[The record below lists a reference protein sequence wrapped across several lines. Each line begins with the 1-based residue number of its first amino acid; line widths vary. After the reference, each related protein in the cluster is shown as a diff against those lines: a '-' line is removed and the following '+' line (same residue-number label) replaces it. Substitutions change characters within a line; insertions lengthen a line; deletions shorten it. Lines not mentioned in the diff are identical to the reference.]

1 MIDPALDRKAP
12 PPHRRTAPDGGA
24 STATAI
30 AEPAGASVGHA
41 CATTAGDGA
50 ERAAGLDARGMTIA
64 YDRADVVHGA
74 DLRLA
79 RGRVTAL
86 IGPNGSGKST
96 LLRAVARLH
105 KARTGTVTVSAEGGE
120 DAEPV
125 DALALSRSD
134 FARRV
139 TLLAQSRTAP
149 AGLSVRD
156 VVGFGRHPYRHRLRG
171 SDPDGARMIEHALA
185 VTNLAE
191 FAERGVESLSGG
203 QLQRVWFACC
213 LAQDTDV
220 LLLDEPTTYLDLRY
234 QVEILD
240 LVRDLADTHG
250 VTVGVVLHDLDQAA
264 AVADQVVLLSSG
276 RIVAAGT
283 PAEVYDPERLSDAY
297 GIRIDVEPDSS
308 TGTPRTRAVGRHHL
322 RPERP

>member
-1 MIDPALDRKAP
+1 MIAPALDREDP
-12 PPHRRTAPDGGA
+12 PPRRSAPAAG
-24 STATAI
+24 ATAL
-30 AEPAGASVGHA
+30 PA
-41 CATTAGDGA
+41 D
-50 ERAAGLDARGMTIA
+50 AGLDARDMTIA
-64 YDRADVVHGA
+64 YDRTDVVHEA
-74 DLRLA
+74 DLRLP

-105 KARTGTVTVSAEGGE
+105 KARTGTVTVAGQAEDSA
-120 DAEPV
+120 PV

-139 TLLAQSRTAP
+139 TLLAQSRNAP

-156 VVGFGRHPYRHRLRG
+156 VVGFGRHPYRGRIRG
-171 SDPDGARMIEHALA
+171 ADPDGARMVEHALT
-185 VTNLAE
+185 VTNLIE
-191 FAERGVESLSGG
+191 FADRGVESLSGG

-283 PAEVYDPERLSDAY
+283 PAEVYAPERLTDAY
-297 GIRIDVEPDSS
+297 GIRIDVELDSL
-308 TGTPRTRAVGRHHL
+308 TGIPRTRAVGRHHL
-322 RPERP
+322 RTERP

>member
-1 MIDPALDRKAP
+1 MIAPAHDREDSP
-12 PPHRRTAPDGGA
+12 PLRPTAPG
-24 STATAI
+24 
-30 AEPAGASVGHA
+30 PA
-41 CATTAGDGA
+41 AGPDSSPGPSG
-50 ERAAGLDARGMTIA
+50 RIGLDARGMTVA
-64 YDRADVVHGA
+64 YDRVDVVHGA
-74 DLRLA
+74 DLRLP

-105 KARTGTVTVSAEGGE
+105 KARTGKVTVSAPD

-125 DALALSRSD
+125 DALALSRND
-134 FARRV
+134 FARRI
-139 TLLAQSRTAP
+139 TLLAQSRNAP

-156 VVGFGRHPYRHRLRG
+156 VVGFGRHPYRGRLRG
-171 SDPDGARMIEHALA
+171 GDPDGARSIDHALA
-185 VTNLAE
+185 VTNLTD

-276 RIVAAGT
+276 RIAASGT
-283 PAEVYDPERLSDAY
+283 PAEVYESERLTQTY
-297 GIRIDVEPDSS
+297 GIRIDVEPDAS
-308 TGTPRTRAVGRHHL
+308 TGIPRTRAVGRHHL
-322 RPERP
+322 RTERP

>member
-1 MIDPALDRKAP
+1 
-12 PPHRRTAPDGGA
+12 
-24 STATAI
+24 
-30 AEPAGASVGHA
+30 
-41 CATTAGDGA
+41 
-50 ERAAGLDARGMTIA
+50 MTIA
-64 YDRADVVHGA
+64 YDRTDVVHAA
-74 DLRLA
+74 DLRLP

-105 KARTGTVTVSAEGGE
+105 KARTGRVTVPGGG
-120 DAEPV
+120 DAPDV

-139 TLLAQSRTAP
+139 TLLAQSRNAP

-156 VVGFGRHPYRHRLRG
+156 VVGFGRHPYRGRLRG
-171 SDPDGARMIEHALA
+171 NDPDGARMVEHALA
-185 VTNLAE
+185 VTHLTD
-191 FAERGVESLSGG
+191 FADRGVESLSGG

-276 RIVAAGT
+276 RVVAAGT
-283 PAEVYDPERLSDAY
+283 PAEVYAPERLSDAY
-297 GIRIDVEPDSS
+297 GIRIDVETDSS
-308 TGTPRTRAVGRHHL
+308 TGAPRTRAVGRHHL
-322 RPERP
+322 RSERA

>member
-1 MIDPALDRKAP
+1 
-12 PPHRRTAPDGGA
+12 
-24 STATAI
+24 
-30 AEPAGASVGHA
+30 
-41 CATTAGDGA
+41 
-50 ERAAGLDARGMTIA
+50 MTVA
-64 YDRADVVHGA
+64 YDRTDVVHQA
-74 DLRLA
+74 DLRLP

-105 KARTGTVTVSAEGGE
+105 KARAGSVTVAAQ

-139 TLLAQSRTAP
+139 TLLAQSRTSP

-171 SDPDGARMIEHALA
+171 TDPDGARMIEHALA
-185 VTNLAE
+185 VTDLAD
-191 FAERGVESLSGG
+191 FADRGVESLSGG

-264 AVADQVVLLSSG
+264 AVADQVVLLTSG

-283 PAEVYDPERLSDAY
+283 PAQVYESARLTEAY
-297 GIRIDVEPDSS
+297 GIRIDVEPDST
-308 TGTPRTRAVGRHHL
+308 TGVPRTRAVGRHHL
-322 RPERP
+322 RTERPHPSS

>member
-1 MIDPALDRKAP
+1 MIAPALDREDP
-12 PPHRRTAPDGGA
+12 PPRPSAPAAG
-24 STATAI
+24 ATAL
-30 AEPAGASVGHA
+30 PA
-41 CATTAGDGA
+41 DD
-50 ERAAGLDARGMTIA
+50 AGLDARDMTIA
-64 YDRADVVHGA
+64 YDRTDVVHGA
-74 DLRLA
+74 DLRLP

-105 KARTGTVTVSAEGGE
+105 KARTGSVTVAAGAEDG
-120 DAEPV
+120 APV

-139 TLLAQSRTAP
+139 TLLAQSRNAP

-156 VVGFGRHPYRHRLRG
+156 VVGFGRHPYRGRIRG
-171 SDPDGARMIEHALA
+171 TDPDGARMVEHALT
-185 VTNLAE
+185 VTNLTE
-191 FAERGVESLSGG
+191 FADRGVESLSGG

-220 LLLDEPTTYLDLRY
+220 LLLDEPTTFLDLRY

-283 PAEVYDPERLSDAY
+283 PAEVYAPERLTDAY
-297 GIRIDVEPDSS
+297 GIRIDVELDSP
-308 TGTPRTRAVGRHHL
+308 TGIPRTRAVGRHHL
-322 RPERP
+322 RTEMP

>member
-1 MIDPALDRKAP
+1 MIAPALDREDPPPRRSAPAAGATAP
-12 PPHRRTAPDGGA
+12 PAD
-24 STATAI
+24 
-30 AEPAGASVGHA
+30 
-41 CATTAGDGA
+41 
-50 ERAAGLDARGMTIA
+50 AGLDARDMTIA
-64 YDRADVVHGA
+64 YDRTDVVHGA
-74 DLRLA
+74 DLRLP

-105 KARTGTVTVSAEGGE
+105 KARTGSVTVAGQTE
-120 DAEPV
+120 DAAPV

-139 TLLAQSRTAP
+139 TLLAQSRNAP

-156 VVGFGRHPYRHRLRG
+156 VVGFGRHPYRGRIRG
-171 SDPDGARMIEHALA
+171 ADPDGARMVEHALT
-185 VTNLAE
+185 VTNLTE
-191 FAERGVESLSGG
+191 FADRGVESLSGG

-283 PAEVYDPERLSDAY
+283 PAEVYAPERLTDAY
-297 GIRIDVEPDSS
+297 GIRIDVELDSP
-308 TGTPRTRAVGRHHL
+308 TGIPRTRAVGRHHL
-322 RPERP
+322 RTERP

>member
-1 MIDPALDRKAP
+1 MIAPALDREDP
-12 PPHRRTAPDGGA
+12 PPRPSAPAAG
-24 STATAI
+24 ATAL
-30 AEPAGASVGHA
+30 PA
-41 CATTAGDGA
+41 DD
-50 ERAAGLDARGMTIA
+50 AGLDARDMTIA
-64 YDRADVVHGA
+64 YDRTDVVHGA
-74 DLRLA
+74 DLRLP

-105 KARTGTVTVSAEGGE
+105 KARTGSVTVAAEAE
-120 DAEPV
+120 DGAPV

-139 TLLAQSRTAP
+139 TLLAQSRNAP

-156 VVGFGRHPYRHRLRG
+156 VVGFGRHPYRGRIRG
-171 SDPDGARMIEHALA
+171 TDPDGARMVEHALT
-185 VTNLAE
+185 VTNLTE
-191 FAERGVESLSGG
+191 FADRGVESLSGG

-220 LLLDEPTTYLDLRY
+220 LLLDEPTTFLDLRY

-283 PAEVYDPERLSDAY
+283 PAEVYAPERLTDAY
-297 GIRIDVEPDSS
+297 GIRIDVELDSP
-308 TGTPRTRAVGRHHL
+308 TGIPRTRAVGRHHL
-322 RPERP
+322 RTERP

>member
-1 MIDPALDRKAP
+1 MIVPALDREDPTPRRSAP
-12 PPHRRTAPDGGA
+12 GATAP
-24 STATAI
+24 
-30 AEPAGASVGHA
+30 PAGAVGLEAH
-41 CATTAGDGA
+41 
-50 ERAAGLDARGMTIA
+50 GMTVA
-64 YDRADVVHGA
+64 YDRTDVVHGA
-74 DLRLA
+74 DLRLQ

-105 KARTGTVTVSAEGGE
+105 KARTGRVTVAAGAG
-120 DAEPV
+120 DAAPV
-125 DALALSRSD
+125 DALALSRSA

-139 TLLAQSRTAP
+139 TLLAQSRNAP

-156 VVGFGRHPYRHRLRG
+156 VVGFGRHPYRGRIRG
-171 SDPDGARMIEHALA
+171 ADPDGARVVEHALA
-185 VTNLAE
+185 VTNLTE
-191 FAERGVESLSGG
+191 FADRGVESLSGG

-283 PAEVYDPERLSDAY
+283 PAEVYAPERLTDAY
-297 GIRIDVEPDSS
+297 GIRIDVELDSP
-308 TGTPRTRAVGRHHL
+308 TGIPRTRAVGRHHL
-322 RPERP
+322 RTERP

>member
-1 MIDPALDRKAP
+1 MPGQAAS
-12 PPHRRTAPDGGA
+12 PDSPVGPTGP
-24 STATAI
+24 T
-30 AEPAGASVGHA
+30 GHVGHV
-41 CATTAGDGA
+41 
-50 ERAAGLDARGMTIA
+50 GLDARDVTVA

-74 DLRLA
+74 DLRLP

-105 KARTGTVTVSAEGGE
+105 KARTGTVAVSAPG

-125 DALALSRSD
+125 DALALSRND
-134 FARRV
+134 FARRI
-139 TLLAQSRTAP
+139 TLLAQSRNAP

-156 VVGFGRHPYRHRLRG
+156 VVGFGRHPYRGRLRG
-171 SDPDGARMIEHALA
+171 SDPDGARTIDHALA
-185 VTNLAE
+185 VTNLTD
-191 FAERGVESLSGG
+191 FADRGVESLSGG

-276 RIVAAGT
+276 RIAASGT
-283 PAEVYDPERLSDAY
+283 PAEVYDSERLTRTY
-297 GIRIDVEPDSS
+297 GIRIDVEPDPS
-308 TGTPRTRAVGRHHL
+308 TGIPRTRAVGRHHL
-322 RPERP
+322 RTERAPTPS

>member
-1 MIDPALDRKAP
+1 
-12 PPHRRTAPDGGA
+12 
-24 STATAI
+24 
-30 AEPAGASVGHA
+30 
-41 CATTAGDGA
+41 
-50 ERAAGLDARGMTIA
+50 MTIA
-64 YDRADVVHGA
+64 YDRTDVVHGA
-74 DLRLA
+74 DLRLP

-105 KARTGTVTVSAEGGE
+105 KARAGSVTVAGQAEESG
-120 DAEPV
+120 PV

-139 TLLAQSRTAP
+139 TLLAQSRNAP

-156 VVGFGRHPYRHRLRG
+156 VVGFGRHPYRDRLRG
-171 SDPDGARMIEHALA
+171 TDPDGARMVEHALT
-185 VTNLAE
+185 VTNLSA
-191 FAERGVESLSGG
+191 FADRGVESLSGG

-264 AVADQVVLLSSG
+264 SVADQVVLLSCG

-283 PAEVYDPERLSDAY
+283 PTEVYAPERLSDAY

-308 TGTPRTRAVGRHHL
+308 TGIPRTRAVGRHHL
-322 RPERP
+322 RSERP

>member
-1 MIDPALDRKAP
+1 MIAPALDREDP
-12 PPHRRTAPDGGA
+12 PPRPSAPAAG
-24 STATAI
+24 ATAL
-30 AEPAGASVGHA
+30 PA
-41 CATTAGDGA
+41 DD
-50 ERAAGLDARGMTIA
+50 AGLDARDMTIA
-64 YDRADVVHGA
+64 YDRTDVVHGA
-74 DLRLA
+74 DLRLP

-105 KARTGTVTVSAEGGE
+105 KARTGSVTVAAGAEDG
-120 DAEPV
+120 APV

-139 TLLAQSRTAP
+139 TLLAQSRNAP

-156 VVGFGRHPYRHRLRG
+156 VVGFGRHPYRGRIRG
-171 SDPDGARMIEHALA
+171 ADPDGARMVEHALT
-185 VTNLAE
+185 VTNLSE
-191 FAERGVESLSGG
+191 FADRGVESLSGG

-220 LLLDEPTTYLDLRY
+220 LLLDEPTTFLDLRY

-283 PAEVYDPERLSDAY
+283 PAEVYAPERLTDAY
-297 GIRIDVEPDSS
+297 GIRIDVELDSP
-308 TGTPRTRAVGRHHL
+308 TGIPRTRAVGRHHL
-322 RPERP
+322 RTERP

>member
-1 MIDPALDRKAP
+1 MIAPAHDCEDSP
-12 PPHRRTAPDGGA
+12 PLRRTAPDPA
-24 STATAI
+24 
-30 AEPAGASVGHA
+30 AEPDSPL
-41 CATTAGDGA
+41 
-50 ERAAGLDARGMTIA
+50 GLDARDVTVA
-64 YDRADVVHGA
+64 YDRTDVVHGA
-74 DLRLA
+74 DLRLPH
-79 RGRVTAL
+79 GRVTAL

-105 KARTGTVTVSAEGGE
+105 KARTGTVTVPDPDGTES
-120 DAEPV
+120 V
-125 DALALSRSD
+125 DAFALSRND
-134 FARRV
+134 FARRI
-139 TLLAQSRTAP
+139 TLLAQSRNAP

-156 VVGFGRHPYRHRLRG
+156 VVAFGRHPYRGRLRG
-171 SDPDGARMIEHALA
+171 NDPDGVRLIDHALA
-185 VTNLAE
+185 VTNLTD
-191 FAERGVESLSGG
+191 FADRGVESLSGG

-276 RIVAAGT
+276 RIAAAGT
-283 PAEVYDPERLSDAY
+283 PAEVYDSERLTQTY
-297 GIRIDVEPDSS
+297 GIRIDVEPDPS
-308 TGTPRTRAVGRHHL
+308 TGIPRTRAVGRHHL
-322 RPERP
+322 RTERSATP

>member
-1 MIDPALDRKAP
+1 MPPAD
-12 PPHRRTAPDGGA
+12 D
-24 STATAI
+24 
-30 AEPAGASVGHA
+30 
-41 CATTAGDGA
+41 
-50 ERAAGLDARGMTIA
+50 AGLDARDMTVA
-64 YDRADVVHGA
+64 YDRTDVVHGA
-74 DLRLA
+74 DLRLP

-105 KARTGTVTVSAEGGE
+105 KARTGSVTVAAEAGDG
-120 DAEPV
+120 APV

-139 TLLAQSRTAP
+139 TLLAQSRNAP

-156 VVGFGRHPYRHRLRG
+156 VVGFGRHPYRGRIRG
-171 SDPDGARMIEHALA
+171 ADPDGARMVEHALT
-185 VTNLAE
+185 VTNLTE
-191 FAERGVESLSGG
+191 FADRGVESLSGG

-264 AVADQVVLLSSG
+264 SVADQVVLLSSG

-283 PAEVYDPERLSDAY
+283 PAEVYAPERLTDAY
-297 GIRIDVEPDSS
+297 GIRIDVELDSP
-308 TGTPRTRAVGRHHL
+308 TGIPRTRAVGRHHL
-322 RPERP
+322 RTERP

>member
-1 MIDPALDRKAP
+1 MPGP
-12 PPHRRTAPDGGA
+12 GA
-24 STATAI
+24 
-30 AEPAGASVGHA
+30 PAGDADSGV
-41 CATTAGDGA
+41 
-50 ERAAGLDARGMTIA
+50 GLDARAMTIA
-64 YDRADVVHGA
+64 YDGADVVHAA
-74 DLRLA
+74 DLRLP

-105 KARTGTVTVSAEGGE
+105 TARAGTVTVPAPDG
-120 DAEPV
+120 EPV
-125 DALALSRSD
+125 DALALSRTD
-134 FARRV
+134 FARRI

-156 VVGFGRHPYRHRLRG
+156 VVGFGRHPYRRRLRG
-171 SDPDGARMIEHALA
+171 SDPDGARMVEHALA
-185 VTNLAE
+185 VTNLTD
-191 FAERGVESLSGG
+191 FADRGVESLSGG

-264 AVADQVVLLSSG
+264 AVADQVVLLSAG
-276 RIVAAGT
+276 RIAAAGT
-283 PAEVYDPERLSDAY
+283 PAEVYDSARLSDAY

-308 TGTPRTRAVGRHHL
+308 TGIPRTRAVGRHHL